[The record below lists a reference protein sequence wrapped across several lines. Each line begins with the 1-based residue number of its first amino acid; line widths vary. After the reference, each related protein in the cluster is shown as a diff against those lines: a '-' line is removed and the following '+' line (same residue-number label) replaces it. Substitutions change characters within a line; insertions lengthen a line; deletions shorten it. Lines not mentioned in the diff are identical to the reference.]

1 MHRRGFWMRAL
12 TLGTGLVMHLP
23 HAALAADEPPLAEVE
38 VTAQPI
44 SEAERR
50 APTAFVSEVD
60 TAARESEF
68 VTAADVLQE
77 LVGVQVQRF
86 GGLGA
91 FSTISIRG
99 SSANQVPVYLD
110 GIPLSQSVDQ
120 TVNLADLPLDSL
132 QRIEVYRGT
141 VPVGFGG
148 GGIGGVVN
156 LVTKPPSATPST
168 EVSAGYGSFET
179 RKVVASHTQ
188 ELAGNDVLAHVT
200 YLGSKGDFTYQND
213 NGTPDNPT
221 DDRTTTRI
229 NNAFNAV
236 GLLLKGT
243 RDLGNQLAVDA
254 VEEFFF
260 KHQGVPGPGST
271 QFADPSLTA
280 ARSLTYARLRKTG
293 LLDGAV
299 DASANVYGVYNLQEF
314 DDPKGN
320 FGAVLDTRN
329 QTALV
334 GTSNTGTW
342 FAPFNQGVSW
352 FTELAYEAFFP
363 FNSTNPPLLPKSGP
377 TQTRLRVTAALQDEI
392 GLVGD
397 RVLLVPSLR
406 YEHLLDDFSGTNPSD
421 IPNTSTHANNLDL
434 WTPSI
439 GTLARLTSWLSVRAN
454 IGQFERAPSF
464 GELFGNS
471 GTLLGNANLKPETG
485 LNGDV
490 GLLANFG
497 ATGWLDRAQLQYA
510 YFHNHYSNLITFEQ
524 ASRTQFQ
531 FFNVGDARIAG
542 HEFSLTA
549 GAFHHVSLE
558 VNYTHQNSADLEH
571 KNNPFGNQLPLLP
584 ADELF
589 ARTELF
595 NNWGKLFYEYTYISS
610 NPTDPINFTTVP
622 SRSIHTVGM
631 AVSPLD
637 WLEIKFQAA
646 NITNADIRDLANF
659 PLPGLSF
666 FGSIKVTL

>member
-1 MHRRGFWMRAL
+1 MRAL
-12 TLGTGLVMHLP
+12 TLGTGLLMHAQ

-38 VTAQPI
+38 VTAEPI
-44 SEAERR
+44 SEAEKR

-60 TAARESEF
+60 TATRESEF

-141 VPVGFGG
+141 VPIGFGG

-168 EVSAGYGSFET
+168 EMSAGYGSFET

-188 ELAGNDVLAHVT
+188 EIGGNDVLAHLT
-200 YLGSKGDFTYQND
+200 YLGSKGDFTYQDD

-221 DDRTTTRI
+221 DDTTTTRI
-229 NNAFNAV
+229 NNAFNSV
-236 GLLLKGT
+236 GGLLKGT
-243 RDLGNQLAVDA
+243 RDLGDGLAADA
-254 VEEFFF
+254 VEEFFY

-280 ARSLTYARLRKTG
+280 ARSLTYLRLRKTG
-293 LLDGAV
+293 LLNGAV
-299 DASANVYGVYNLQEF
+299 DASANLYGVYNLQAF
-314 DDPKGN
+314 DDPQGN
-320 FGAVLDTRN
+320 FGAALGTRN

-342 FAPFNQGVSW
+342 FAPYNQNVSW

-363 FNSTNPPLLPKSGP
+363 FNSTNPPLLPKNGP

-397 RVLLVPSLR
+397 RVLLVPTLR
-406 YEHLLDDFSGTNPSD
+406 YEHLLDDFSETNPSD
-421 IPNTSTHANNLDL
+421 VPVGAKQTNNLNL
-434 WTPSI
+434 FTPSI
-439 GTLARLTSWLSVRAN
+439 GALGRITSWLSARAN
-454 IGQFERAPSF
+454 IGYFERAPSF

-471 GTLLGNANLKPETG
+471 GTLVGNANLKPEKG

-490 GLLANFG
+490 GLLVNVG
-497 ATGWLDRAQLQYA
+497 AHGWLDRAQVQYA
-510 YFHNHYSNLITFEQ
+510 YFHNHYTDLITAEQ

-531 FFNVGDARIAG
+531 FFNIGSARIAG
-542 HEFSLTA
+542 HEFTLSTA
-549 GAFHHVSLE
+549 ALHHLGLE
-558 VNYTHQNSADLEH
+558 MNYTHQDSVNFEQ
-571 KNNPFGNQLPLLP
+571 KNNPFGDQLPLLP

-589 ARTELF
+589 VRTELF
-595 NNWGKLFYEYTYISS
+595 NQWGKVFYEYTYISS
-610 NPTDPINFTTVP
+610 DPTDPVNFVPVP

-631 AVSPLD
+631 AASPLD
-637 WLEIKFQAA
+637 WLEIKFEAA
-646 NITNADIRDLANF
+646 NITNADIRDLGNF